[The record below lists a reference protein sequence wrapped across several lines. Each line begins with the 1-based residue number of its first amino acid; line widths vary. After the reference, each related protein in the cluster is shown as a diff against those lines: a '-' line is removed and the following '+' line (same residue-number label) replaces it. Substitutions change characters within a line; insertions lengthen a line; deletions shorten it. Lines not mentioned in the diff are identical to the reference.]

1 MMKKKLFGLLLLT
14 STCLFS
20 NGGGFVNN
28 IVEGEQT
35 QKCEDGFGI
44 TETTND
50 ESNKLLS
57 KEVKKTAYI
66 GNDSTLEFSRTYVQ
80 SFKKNNVAYLRF
92 ATAVKGTFKNLKYIR
107 TMGSDVKEVEVT
119 TMYKGITTNNGVA
132 YYTGTDISTDSKYSG
147 QYLWAVYIIRFDSVN
162 SKATDITAKLEIE
175 ETDGSKDYSEEKTTS
190 LAKDLAL
197 TAQDLFGSDYNIGF
211 ALSSYAE
218 NDLTNSAD
226 DIYCKYSNDGTNMT
240 FDMKGLG
247 TFSDTEY
254 VKIVLHNSLYN
265 RTGWGLIG
273 GDVTFDISKDTIY
286 EVHSSWDLWEKTN
299 FENNSSDKTAISET
313 PTFTQNEGWFELKV
327 VLPITYISVHTYAN
341 EGQIK
346 AFFSEW
352 DYSKKNSDGKDIL
365 YGPRSS
371 YINYYNTYNGEATGD
386 MANQTSYISLQSRTV
401 ANSPV
406 AKHNDLINNSNI
418 RNNKLTLTHNGDNGY
433 SDVFATRDDNGIYL
447 RIEQRVKGGKFVG
460 NYNSDWWEN
469 DNIEFRFSN
478 GNLDEMYSSTQRVI
492 CANPKV
498 LQNDSVLRNAWDQ
511 IYVEDINNDGT
522 YWNINYEM
530 YVSYEKLG
538 LNGVDSVNDTVLF
551 KGGVND
557 KNGWCAFAQ
566 TDNILKYE
574 DTNSSITASG
584 LVKPEINGILNRDT
598 SASLTTWN
606 SNVAQIKM
614 DGSKDWEVVWNFDD
628 TYTAEDFNNGELR
641 SQNWVAEVYSTNWG
655 NGGATI
661 RNDWCGWGAW
671 SLTTEYGGDFELY
684 KNMLNTHKPT
694 QVKVTLTYSKDDQK
708 ITLDAVTTSTN
719 IEGTVTSRVIISTGD
734 YTGEMWVT
742 LGGNCCE
749 LNNIS
754 AQITKGYL
762 VA

>member
-1 MMKKKLFGLLLLT
+1 M
-14 STCLFS
+14 
-20 NGGGFVNN
+20 GGGFVNN

-50 ESNKLLS
+50 ESNKFLS
-57 KEVKKTAYI
+57 KEVKKAAYI

-327 VLPITYISVHTYAN
+327 VLPITYISKHTYADQ
-341 EGQIK
+341 GQIK

-447 RIEQRVKGGKFVG
+447 RIEQRVKNGKFVG
-460 NYNSDWWEN
+460 NYNSEWWEN
-469 DNIEFRFSN
+469 DNIKFRFSN
-478 GNLDEMYSSTQRVI
+478 GNLDEMYSSTQRAI

-498 LQNDSVLRNAWDQ
+498 LQNDSVLRNSWDQ

-530 YVSYEKLG
+530 YVSYDKLAI
-538 LNGVDSVNDTVLF
+538 GVESINDTILF

-606 SNVAQIKM
+606 SNVAKIKM
-614 DGSKDWEVVWNFDD
+614 DGSKDWEVVWNVDD
-628 TYTAEDFNNGELR
+628 TYKGNSKYDSENSCNVMENIAL
-641 SQNWVAEVYSTNWG
+641 NWVTEIYSSS
-655 NGGATI
+655 NGDWKDGGYTI
-661 RNDWCGWGAW
+661 RNDWCGWGSQW
-671 SLTTEYGGDFELY
+671 TLTTISGADWKLY
-684 KNMLNTHKPT
+684 NEMYLAGTTHVTITTTYSATNHTISIKAKT
-694 QVKVTLTYSKDDQK
+694 TSSLVSGECNSEVKV
-708 ITLDAVTTSTN
+708 N
-719 IEGTVTSRVIISTGD
+719 INNSYAGD
-734 YTGEMWVT
+734 MLVT
-742 LGGNCCE
+742 LGGDSCD

-762 VA
+762 AA